1 MKFISAND
9 LKNHNNSHKGEKS
22 HVCEVC
28 GKAFVRQDALKIHMR
43 SHTGEKPYKYEFNY

>member
-1 MKFISAND
+1 MKFMSAND

-43 SHTGEKPYKYEFNY
+43 VSLSFCTNTELTK